1 MISVVLADS
10 QRILSEGIKLIL
22 EGDKEIKVV
31 GFAASISEVLQLCE
45 NLVPDIVLMDITMLG
60 RDGVT
65 GAKLITNRFDSI
77 KVIILTECKDN
88 ESIFRAMNSG
98 ANGYMLKDINQEEL
112 IMAVKSVALGL
123 SVLHKDVFISVSE
136 HVSSNGRG
144 STAVLNKSQ
153 LNVVIT
159 ERELS
164 IIRYIIEGKE
174 NREIALSL
182 YMSEGTIKNA
192 ISGILRKLDLK
203 DRIQLVVYVLKNNL
217 V

>member
-1 MISVVLADS
+1 MISVVLADG

-31 GFAASISEVLQLCE
+31 GFAASIDEVLNLCE

-60 RDGVT
+60 CDGVT
-65 GAKLITNRFDSI
+65 GAKLITNQYESI

-98 ANGYMLKDINQEEL
+98 ANGYMLKDINPEEL

-123 SVLHKDVFISVSE
+123 SVLHKDVFFSVTE
-136 HVSSNGRG
+136 HVSTNEKN
-144 STAVLNKSQ
+144 AVLNKSH
-153 LNVVIT
+153 LNVVLT

-182 YMSEGTIKNA
+182 YMSEGTIKNS

-203 DRIQLVVYVLKNNL
+203 DRIQLVVFALKNNL

>member
-10 QRILSEGIKLIL
+10 QRISSEGIKLIL
-22 EGDKEIKVV
+22 EGDNEIKVV
-31 GFAASISEVLQLCE
+31 GFAASISEVLLLCE
-45 NLVPDIVLMDITMLG
+45 NLNPDIVLMDITMLG

-65 GAKLITNRFDSI
+65 GAKLITNRFETI

-98 ANGYMLKDINQEEL
+98 ANGYMLKDINPEEL

-123 SVLHKDVFISVSE
+123 SVLHKDVFISVTE
-136 HVSSNGRG
+136 HVSTNGAN
-144 STAVLNKSQ
+144 AVLNKSH

-174 NREIALSL
+174 NREIALNL

-203 DRIQLVVYVLKNNL
+203 DRIQLVVFVLKNNL